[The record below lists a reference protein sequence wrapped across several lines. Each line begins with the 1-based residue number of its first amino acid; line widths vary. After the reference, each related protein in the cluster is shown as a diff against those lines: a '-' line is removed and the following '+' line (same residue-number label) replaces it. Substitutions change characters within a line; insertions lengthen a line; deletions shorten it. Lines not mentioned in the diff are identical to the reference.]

1 MSVSQ
6 VVVSPQV
13 LFEISNHLQYVKS
26 NNIDSKNAESEC
38 NNSCCLGVLLG
49 NVLNQD
55 SDQYQVTACFQLPC
69 KTGDKDTIES
79 SEQWRATCQSI
90 IEFHLQH
97 NESLTVLGLYS
108 CPTLSTDSAN
118 SNSVYSK
125 LIQEL
130 GGIIMNYQ
138 KAKVHQP
145 LLLINCQFSSR
156 DGLSLDTNVL
166 SQDGLTMTRNKS
178 TQQSQLD
185 VVVQNTGD
193 YCSNNDIAEKIA
205 IRDLMS
211 SRVDEVEL
219 LQSRLDSLR
228 QFHKQVQLHQ
238 RSLRNN
244 YNNETNVAGVK
255 DGSTSEDQD
264 STERAL
270 QFVSSI
276 MKAAYNA
283 GHGKDYAPRRQIT
296 QCRELLHLL
305 KVFEASTQLNTLIDR
320 ELV

>member
-1 MSVSQ
+1 MSVSR

-13 LFEISNHLQYVKS
+13 LFEISNHLQYVKV
-26 NNIDSKNAESEC
+26 NNIDSKNAESES
-38 NNSCCLGVLLG
+38 NNYCLGVLLG

-55 SDQYQVTACFQLPC
+55 SDQYQVTACFQLPF
-69 KTGDKDTIES
+69 KIGDKDTIES

-90 IEFHLQH
+90 IDFHLQH

-130 GGIIMNYQ
+130 AGIIMNYQ

-145 LLLINCQFSSR
+145 LLLLNCQFSSR
-156 DGLSLDTNVL
+156 DGLSLDTKLL
-166 SQDGLTMTRNKS
+166 SQDGQIMTRS
-178 TQQSQLD
+178 QLTLQSQLD
-185 VVVQNTGD
+185 VVVQNTGE

-228 QFHKQVQLHQ
+228 QFHKQVQFYQ
-238 RSLRNN
+238 KSLKNN
-244 YNNETNVAGVK
+244 NNNEMNVGGMG
-255 DGSTSEDQD
+255 DGSTSQDQD
-264 STERAL
+264 STQRAL

-283 GHGKDYAPRRQIT
+283 GDGKGYTPRRQIT
-296 QCRELLHLL
+296 QCREVLHLL

-320 ELV
+320 ELI

>member
-1 MSVSQ
+1 MSVPQ

-13 LFEISNHLQYVKS
+13 LFEISNHLQYVQA
-26 NNIDSKNAESEC
+26 NNIDSKNAESES
-38 NNSCCLGVLLG
+38 NNRCLGVLLG
-49 NVLNQD
+49 NVLDQD

-69 KTGDKDTIES
+69 KTGDKDNIEP

-90 IEFHLQH
+90 IDFHLQH

-108 CPTLSTDSAN
+108 CPTLSTDDIKN
-118 SNSVYSK
+118 YSVDSK

-130 GGIIMNYQ
+130 AGIIMNYS
-138 KAKVHQP
+138 KAKVQQP
-145 LLLINCQFSSR
+145 LLFINCQFSSR
-156 DGLSLDTNVL
+156 DGLSLDTKLL
-166 SQDGLTMTRNKS
+166 SQDGLIMTRS
-178 TQQSQLD
+178 QLTLQSQLD

-193 YCSNNDIAEKIA
+193 YCSNDIAEKIA

-238 RSLRNN
+238 KSLRNN
-244 YNNETNVAGVK
+244 YDNEMNVAGVR
-255 DGSTSEDQD
+255 DGGASQDQD
-264 STERAL
+264 STERAF
-270 QFVSSI
+270 QFVSSV

-283 GHGKDYAPRRQIT
+283 GDGKDYTPRRQIT

-320 ELV
+320 ELI